1 MYTFL
6 SASDGTWVYFVC
18 AVLCECFV
26 LAVWGMYMLVWVCM
40 HIPSFGGQRSS
51 VFFDLSPLYFLREF
65 LNEPKAHWYDLSS
78 LSQPPPMLGL
88 QICAATHVHFFF
100 SFTHLFNMNFEDT
113 NLGLHVCVG
122 GTLPMQS
129 FPNSGP
135 RLLYL
140 RSNAFI
146 FFSPTVTHYKYL
158 LSKPPKDDK
167 LELHLWI
174 WSFILLMAHR
184 AINDLIIFT
193 SYNGNY
199 PVKFQEKTAHT
210 LSANK
215 IGGNQKDFPKEY

>member
-1 MYTFL
+1 MFCASCVRNVHVSVSVHAHTFFWRSEVKCLLWSL
-6 SASDGTWVYFVC
+6 STLLLKRVSQWT
-18 AVLCECFV
+18 
-26 LAVWGMYMLVWVCM
+26 
-40 HIPSFGGQRSS
+40 Q
-51 VFFDLSPLYFLREF
+51 
-65 LNEPKAHWYDLSS
+65 SS
-78 LSQPPPMLGL
+78 LIWLVQLVS
-88 QICAATHVHFFF
+88 ATPNVGVTDLCSYPRSLFF

-140 RSNAFI
+140 WSNAFI